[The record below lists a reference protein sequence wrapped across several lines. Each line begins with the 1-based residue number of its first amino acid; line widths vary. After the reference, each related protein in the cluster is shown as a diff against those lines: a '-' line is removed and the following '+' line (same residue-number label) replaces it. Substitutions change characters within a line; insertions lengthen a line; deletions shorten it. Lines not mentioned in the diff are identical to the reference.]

1 MLATLKNVKLEGATQ
16 TLVAAMIAFLFA
28 GAAFATTSSTVE
40 RSFDAAMET
49 MYTSFAEL
57 LTGNVG
63 KILMTIMIIAGIYF
77 GAVQPN
83 FVIFAAVAASVIV
96 LANGQDIIE
105 GTLGASYDLLAPA
118 TELLQVIPQL

>member
-1 MLATLKNVKLEGATQ
+1 MFATFKNVKLEGTLQ
-16 TLVAAMIAFLFA
+16 TLFAATIALLFTSA
-28 GAAFATTSSTVE
+28 VFATTTSTLE
-40 RSFDAAMET
+40 NSFDAAMEN

-63 KILMTIMIIAGIYF
+63 KILMTIMILAGIYF

-96 LANGQDIIE
+96 LANAQEIID

-118 TELLQVIPQL
+118 SEVIQSLPTF